1 MYEGNRDNRDNR
13 DSREGRGGRDS
24 RDSRGGEG
32 FMPSNVPLV
41 RNVFFRRVR
50 GCPLSGD
57 GAEIIDYK
65 NIALLGKYVSE
76 RGRIMPS
83 RISSVSLK
91 KQRELAKAIKRAR
104 QLALMPYIAQ

>member
-1 MYEGNRDNRDNR
+1 MYDENRDR
-13 DSREGRGGRDS
+13 SEGRGR
-24 RDSRGGEG
+24 RGGHSSEG
-32 FMPSNVPLV
+32 QMPSNVPLV

-57 GAEIIDYK
+57 EAEVIDYK
-65 NIALLGKYVSE
+65 NIALLGRYVSE

-91 KQRELAKAIKRAR
+91 KQRELARAIKRAR

>member
-1 MYEGNRDNRDNR
+1 MYDENRER
-13 DSREGRGGRDS
+13 GR
-24 RDSRGGEG
+24 RGSDAQSA
-32 FMPSNVPLV
+32 SNVPLV

-50 GCPLSGD
+50 GCPLSGE
-57 GAEIIDYK
+57 GAEVIDYK
-65 NIALLGKYVSE
+65 NIAMLLRYVSE